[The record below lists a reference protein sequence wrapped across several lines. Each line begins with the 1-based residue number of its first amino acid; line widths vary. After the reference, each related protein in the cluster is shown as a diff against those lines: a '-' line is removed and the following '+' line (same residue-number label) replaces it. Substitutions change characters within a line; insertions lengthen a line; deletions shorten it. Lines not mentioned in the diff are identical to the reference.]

1 MILKFLFVRNRGT
14 NMQKKNRT
22 KQLTTMALLATVSLV
37 LTRFLSFYIPF
48 MGAQSMRVG
57 FGEVPVILAGLLL
70 GAPAGGLVGLVAD
83 LVGATLFPVGPYFPG
98 FSLSAFLT
106 GFMPV
111 LFLKLFNKKEQPPAK
126 TMLFLF
132 IFCTQIITSA
142 VLNTLWIVV
151 LYMGPFSMEKFWALF
166 LIRAPFS
173 FMMSIVYTAIVYPLF
188 MRISK
193 ENL

>member
-1 MILKFLFVRNRGT
+1 
-14 NMQKKNRT
+14 MQKRNKT
-22 KQLTTMALLATVSLV
+22 KYLTTVALLATVSLV

-70 GAPAGGLVGLVAD
+70 GAPAGGLVGLAAD
-83 LVGATLFPVGPYFPG
+83 LVGATLFPAGPFFPG

-106 GFMPV
+106 GFMPA
-111 LFLKLFNKKEQPPAK
+111 LFVKLFNKKEQLPKK

-132 IFCTQIITSA
+132 ILCTQLIASA
-142 VLNTLWIVV
+142 ILNTLWIVI
-151 LYMGPFSMEKFWALF
+151 LYMSPFSIDKFWALF
-166 LIRAPFS
+166 LVRAPFS
-173 FMMSIVYTAIVYPLF
+173 FMMSIVYTIIVYPLLT
-188 MRISK
+188 RISK